1 MNKFMYI
8 MRESVLARFLI
19 PAGIIFIVV
28 GIIFFFAIN
37 NSQNYVE
44 TTSTISNVTLVEDAY
59 TDTDGNRVEATYD
72 IEVKY
77 VVDGQEYKSTL
88 PGMGK
93 RNIGEKMKIYYNPDD
108 PSQITQSKSLI
119 IPIVMVVG
127 GIASLVG
134 GIISAKNAINRYKK
148 MKEQEKG
155 WANE

>member
-8 MRESVLARFLI
+8 MRESALARFLI

-108 PSQITQSKSLI
+108 PSQITQSKSFI